1 MIIESA
7 VRSEEPVPRSLAEH
21 AYQLLV
27 RKITRWEIPAGS
39 PLTEKALTTEFG
51 IGRTPIREALQRLAS
66 EGLVCH
72 MPHRGMYVCEL
83 SASFVQSVFEF
94 RSNIDSYM
102 IRLAAERATEEDIG
116 ELVEIQASL
125 AEATADGD
133 IDLYSALDRRLVEVL
148 CRAAQNEYVAE
159 TVSRIFNLHLWLWF
173 YMAKQAGGWRDLAR
187 SHLDMVE
194 GIISALKGHQVEQAE
209 LIMKL
214 YVSRRHQD
222 IKNIIQ

>member
-7 VRSEEPVPRSLAEH
+7 ARADELVPRSLAEH

-27 RKITRWEIPAGS
+27 RKITRHQIPTGEA
-39 PLTEKALTTEFG
+39 LIEKTLMAELG

-83 SASFVQSVFEF
+83 SAMFVQKLFEF
-94 RSNIDSYM
+94 RSQIDSYM
-102 IRLAAERATEEDIG
+102 VRLAAERATEEDIG
-116 ELVEIQASL
+116 ELIEIQANL
-125 AEATADGD
+125 AEATAEGD
-133 IDLYSALDRRLVEVL
+133 IDRYIALDRRFFEVL

-159 TVSRIFNLHLWLWF
+159 TVSRIFNLRLWLWF
-173 YMAKQAGGWRDLAR
+173 FMVKRSGGWRDLAR
-187 SHLDMVE
+187 LHLDMAE
-194 GIISALKGHQVEQAE
+194 GIIGALKDHQAEQAE

-222 IKNIIQ
+222 MRAVL